1 MRKHIKLLIFA
12 VSSII
17 TYFLFHI
24 ARASAIAERGNSAA
38 IGGECLLL
46 LIPIIAVLFYE
57 NIVLTKKVAAKTKA
71 KRKSNIGKIRIVGIK
86 SITTE

>member
-57 NIVLTKKVAAKTKA
+57 NIKLTKKTSEKLNNRHKPA
-71 KRKSNIGKIRIVGIK
+71 IKITGIK
-86 SITTE
+86 DIKIKEEI